1 MDLQPFPEIASLS
14 ANATTSVIMAI
25 DFNDTTQ
32 PAEFV
37 IVTNSKSFPVK
48 VSAPVGELLQPNT
61 ITEKDFISRKSKTR
75 LLTFHSVHQSYNT
88 TFLDKLGGMNENSAL
103 VKVSESPEQAIAK
116 AIQLSSNVL
125 QVSASELNV
134 FYFAGKT
141 AATSVDVLVTCKI
154 VEEQVK
160 VVVNCEKMVIGSM
173 LLRDI
178 KQFLLNASK

>member
-1 MDLQPFPEIASLS
+1 
-14 ANATTSVIMAI
+14 
-25 DFNDTTQ
+25 
-32 PAEFV
+32 
-37 IVTNSKSFPVK
+37 
-48 VSAPVGELLQPNT
+48 
-61 ITEKDFISRKSKTR
+61 
-75 LLTFHSVHQSYNT
+75 
-88 TFLDKLGGMNENSAL
+88 MNENSAS

-125 QVSASELNV
+125 QVSASEHNV

-178 KQFLLNASK
+178 KQFLSNASK